1 MINLA
6 ALPIQQLRTLAAL
19 NALTTP
25 EQPCS
30 VSDVSNLTRYTLIYQ
45 YETLHDMMRKNM
57 IQCDIVGYWNITP
70 EYAVAFVRGVLGGE
84 G

>member
-1 MINLA
+1 MNNLA

-30 VSDVSNLTRYTLIYQ
+30 VSDVTRLTGYTAVWQ
-45 YETLHDMMRKNM
+45 YEILDAMQRKNM
-57 IQCDIVGYWNITP
+57 TQCDIVGYWNITP
-70 EYAVAFVRGVLGGE
+70 EYAVAFVRGVLGDE
-84 G
+84 